1 MKMDL
6 GLEEFLSYCQMQRR
20 AVKTVQSYE
29 QALRMFAMY
38 LKGEHEMFSF
48 KDVKERHMTAYIA
61 YLQERGKY
69 TVTVNP
75 NSLKKNFPENRTDY
89 KEGMS
94 SITINNYLRNLKVFF
109 NYLVGIGYIR
119 SSPLKRIKPLP
130 VEEQR
135 IEYISDG
142 DFKRLLQSL
151 NIATF
156 PEYRDSVII
165 QLLYDTGMRIG
176 ETLAS
181 KAENLNLQSC
191 SLFLPAEITKG
202 KKSRTVFF
210 SKQTAQALRHWLKYK
225 DRYRDSDFIFCT
237 NKGKSLEIRV
247 FETNFRKYC
256 GRLGIK
262 DIHPHSL
269 RHSFARSFLM
279 HGGNIYT
286 LSRLM
291 GHSSVQVTE
300 QAYLDL
306 TEKDLGKMY
315 FANSPIANL

>member
-1 MKMDL
+1 MKMDME
-6 GLEEFLSYCQMQRR
+6 LEEFLSYCQMQRR
-20 AVKTVQSYE
+20 AVKTIQSYE
-29 QALRMFAMY
+29 QSLRMLAMY
-38 LKGEHEMFSF
+38 LKGEHELFSF
-48 KDVKERHMTAYIA
+48 KDVKEKHMAAYIT

-69 TVTVNP
+69 TVTSNA
-75 NSLKKNFPENRTDY
+75 SSRKINFPENRTDY
-89 KEGMS
+89 KEGIS
-94 SITINNYLRNLKVFF
+94 GVTINNYLRNLNVFF
-109 NYLVGIGYIR
+109 NYLVAGRYIR

-130 VEEQR
+130 VEEPHN
-135 IEYISDG
+135 EYISEG

-151 NIATF
+151 NVAIFA
-156 PEYRDSVII
+156 EYRDSVII

-181 KAENLNLQSC
+181 KAECLDLHSC

-210 SKQTAQALRHWLKYK
+210 SRQTAQELKHWLKYK
-225 DRYRDSDFIFCT
+225 DRYRDSEYIFCT
-237 NKGKSLEIRV
+237 NLGKPLDIRV
-247 FETNFRKYC
+247 FGTNFRKYC
-256 GRLGIK
+256 GKLGIRN
-262 DIHPHSL
+262 IHPHSL

-315 FANSPIANL
+315 LENSPIANL